1 MTARVCE
8 YCFNY
13 FATSSDLIAHYQ
25 ADHRE
30 EEANA

>member
-1 MTARVCE
+1 MTTRVCE
-8 YCFNY
+8 FCFNY

-30 EEANA
+30 QEGQE